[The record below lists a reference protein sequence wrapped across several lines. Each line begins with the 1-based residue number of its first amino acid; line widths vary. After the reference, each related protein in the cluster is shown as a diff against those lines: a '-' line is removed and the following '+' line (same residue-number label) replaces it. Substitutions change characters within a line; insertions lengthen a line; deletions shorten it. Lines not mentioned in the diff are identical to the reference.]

1 MKTKIVK
8 SNGFY
13 YGFYYNPKKLGWQR
27 ITGPYGYYTKFMCNK
42 KIEEWILKN
51 L

>member
-13 YGFYYNPKKLGWQR
+13 YGFYYNPKKHGWQR
-27 ITGPYGYYTKFMCNK
+27 ITGPYGCYTKFMCK
-42 KIEEWILKN
+42 RKIEEWAFKN